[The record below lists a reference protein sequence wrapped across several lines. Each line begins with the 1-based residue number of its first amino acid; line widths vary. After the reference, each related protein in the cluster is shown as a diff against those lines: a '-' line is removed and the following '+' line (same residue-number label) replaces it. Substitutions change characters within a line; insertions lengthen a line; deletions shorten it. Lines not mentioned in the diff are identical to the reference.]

1 MESAMVR
8 RFRIETSTGG
18 YIEVE
23 INGKGDELN
32 VTVYDDE
39 GVKRTYN
46 VRILEL
52 DDNAKHAVIEVNG
65 RRVRVTGLSGG
76 IIVNGIPSVVK
87 RIFEMIPTGLSEEV
101 SVKKQVQVR
110 EKGLITAPIAGK
122 IIDVKVKPGDKVEP
136 DSVIALLASMKM
148 ITEIKAGVSGVVET
162 VYVKPNDAVQKGDK
176 LVKIKVF
183 EEVQEKKKKRK
194 KKK

>member
-1 MESAMVR
+1 MVR

>member
-1 MESAMVR
+1 
-8 RFRIETSTGG
+8 
-18 YIEVE
+18 
-23 INGKGDELN
+23 
-32 VTVYDDE
+32 
-39 GVKRTYN
+39 
-46 VRILEL
+46 
-52 DDNAKHAVIEVNG
+52 
-65 RRVRVTGLSGG
+65 
-76 IIVNGIPSVVK
+76 
-87 RIFEMIPTGLSEEV
+87 MIPTGLSGEV

>member
-1 MESAMVR
+1 MVR

-87 RIFEMIPTGLSEEV
+87 RIFEMIPTGLSGEV

-162 VYVKPNDAVQKGDK
+162 VYVKPSDAVQKGDK

>member
-1 MESAMVR
+1 MVR

-87 RIFEMIPTGLSEEV
+87 RIFEMIPTGLSGEV